1 MSQKFFQCFDGKD
14 YIHFFCRYDALLSGM
29 KAVKLFLFLFM
40 VVLRFYLEYVIDIYN
55 HTHSKN
61 ALPAK
66 SWSDHSSMLLWHKVS
81 GCFGIPSLLWTLS
94 YRLIG
99 YFLCCNI
106 KSYDRHSQFSLS
118 NFENT
123 VLIPK
128 WA

>member
-1 MSQKFFQCFDGKD
+1 
-14 YIHFFCRYDALLSGM
+14 
-29 KAVKLFLFLFM
+29 M

-55 HTHSKN
+55 HTIPEKCFTSKELEDHLKYAIV
-61 ALPAK
+61 ALK
-66 SWSDHSSMLLWHKVS
+66 SVM
-81 GCFGIPSLLWTLS
+81 FGNPKFVMDTR

-106 KSYDRHSQFSLS
+106 KSYDRHSQFSLP